1 MGNRSGG
8 WSVKTNIKARNVE
21 LSDKLRADIERK
33 LRRLNRVTNDDA
45 VVTVELTGNASRATD
60 GSHVAQVTLD
70 GANGMVIRSTGSGP
84 NPVAA
89 LDRLLDK
96 LERQVVRAKEKP
108 RDSRLRDADVPQQ
121 ILAREGEGTTEPL
134 TATGPV
140 IGQGAGASAAGDG
153 EGEPEGAS
161 ASIVKVKRFDMV
173 PMFDEDAI
181 TRMEELGHQFFIFL
195 NAETDAVNVLYRR
208 RDGNYGLIE
217 PSVKR

>member
-1 MGNRSGG
+1 
-8 WSVKTNIKARNVE
+8 VKTNVKARNIE
-21 LSDKLRADIERK
+21 LTDRLRADIERK
-33 LRRLNRVTNDDA
+33 LRRLSRVTHPDA
-45 VVTVELTGNASRATD
+45 VATVELTGNASRAAD
-60 GSHVAQVTLD
+60 GSHVAEVMLEN
-70 GANGMVIRSTGSGP
+70 NGNVIRSTGTGP

-108 RDSRLRDADVPQQ
+108 RDSRLRDSDVPQQ

-134 TATGPV
+134 GATGPGV
-140 IGQGAGASAAGDG
+140 SKAATPAKGEANDEESA
-153 EGEPEGAS
+153 P
-161 ASIVKVKRFDMV
+161 SIVKVKRFDMV

-195 NAETDAVNVLYRR
+195 NAETDTVSVLYRR

-217 PSVKR
+217 PSVTR

>member
-1 MGNRSGG
+1 
-8 WSVKTNIKARNVE
+8 VKTNVKARNIE
-21 LSDKLRADIERK
+21 LTDRLRADIERK
-33 LRRLNRVTNDDA
+33 LRRLNRVTHPDA
-45 VVTVELTGNASRATD
+45 VATVELTGNASRAAD
-60 GSHVAQVTLD
+60 GSHVAEVMLEN
-70 GANGMVIRSTGSGP
+70 NGNVIRSTGTGP

-134 TATGPV
+134 VATGP
-140 IGQGAGASAAGDG
+140 GPSQAATPAAGERELDDSS
-153 EGEPEGAS
+153 P
-161 ASIVKVKRFDMV
+161 SIVKVKRFDMV

-195 NAETDAVNVLYRR
+195 NAETDNVSVLYRR

-217 PSVKR
+217 PSVSR